1 MKTTLRFVY
10 KICSVILLFALVFNF
25 LAPGLSSVQ
34 SVKAAPEAV
43 EPEDCELYPIA
54 LSADSL
60 TSVGIGDT
68 IPDILNGTQPGNFGW
83 LSWTGSPSEQTL
95 ATSLTPPGNSSTYVN
110 PDDPQ
115 DNQIS
120 IGDWIWGMPGV
131 SNGHPVREALD
142 GLKSIDIAVP
152 VWDAVRDEGSN
163 SAYHIISYA
172 RVRIL
177 DNRIP
182 EENRITAL
190 FLGYTCQG
198 AILRINK
205 TVDKA
210 LLSSKLSADVTVD
223 KENAI
228 LGDVLTYTSTIQNG
242 TTDFV
247 LSGTLTATNRSDA
260 PTTIAY
266 LYDLVDFQITNET
279 AWENLAGFA
288 STFGDYTPISPASL
302 QTGLTFLAVG
312 QPAVGVTY
320 PTEGE
325 GITGTVLAPGNTAQW
340 AYSATVSLP
349 QDQLKG
355 LLDPTNVAH
364 IRNTIHFEGTP
375 GSPENNQPFTA
386 QVEFTPALQSQ
397 NGILN
402 SVGAQLALPDGQI
415 VTMNADSIP
424 ALAAVEIGGS
434 VENVTPFTIQP
445 LETRAA
451 DESETDY
458 LARLSAANGSSLTA
472 TLTAAAEV
480 GGQSIPSDPSQAST
494 HLQVPIVTV
503 QKNGTESI
511 ERGQPAVYDVTLTNV
526 GTAPAGDF
534 SVVDLLPDQTAGSI
548 PDIPAALAAGDSV
561 VLHAT
566 HTIPLSQPLGDLTD
580 VATLHWE
587 DANGNTYGALSDQ
600 FTSVVVLPVSGMVL
614 QLSPEI
620 AGPNITGTQQ
630 TITATLHDGRQ
641 NPVVGA
647 LVTFVITGPNAATL
661 TQETGPD
668 GTAIITYT
676 GLTNGFDKINA
687 SATTDTGTVASNTAA
702 VHWITPVET
711 VTTSTIWGRFF
722 TADNSGV
729 FKTSPTAT
737 PVFGQA
743 FPSINFNPPSGTVPG
758 NTSGV
763 NEWSRPFTNVTMN
776 LTGTYAGTISAQGNG
791 YQAGAG
797 SLYNFAAVFT
807 GEFTIAEAGTVIYD
821 FYSDDGFIFGIG
833 NGATRVSGPWSNAPS
848 SGLTTFENY
857 AVMGS
862 YNQPSSPTRNSVT
875 VNFPAPGVYPFEI
888 DYTECCGGQLALTLA
903 VRETGY
909 GVTPTAALVI
919 TPNSRQNHPT
929 GLQQDFTVTALDA
942 SGLPLS
948 DMTVLLRIRGTNTQE
963 LTAVTDAAGNA
974 TFSYSGYYPGTD
986 VVQALAWAQ
995 GSITAYSAE
1004 VSVVWT
1010 ATATPPPADA
1020 PLSVPGWI
1028 GSPANQATLTG
1039 LVPISLASGITL
1051 TSGTLDY
1058 WPADHPEAAQT
1069 LDANLSGSGTLTTFD
1084 TTQLTNGSYI
1094 IRLQGTRTDGV
1105 QVNSGILVT
1114 VAGNY
1119 KPGRVR
1125 FTITDFTVPLAGMPI
1140 TIGRTYDS
1148 LEKETSGDFGYGW
1161 SLAIGNPKVE
1171 VDQANDVTLTLPG
1184 GKRVTFYFKPYPPS
1198 SWFGFLLVP
1207 RYLPEAGVYGSLTA
1221 EGCGLLTISGGSTF
1235 CFPGNLYEPTGY
1247 TYTDPYGRQYDLGA
1261 DGSLHSITD
1270 LNGNV
1275 LTFSAD
1281 GISSSVGDLSVQFIR
1296 DGEGRITQIVDPE
1309 GNAYDYGYDDQG
1321 NLATVTAPGMVTSL
1335 VYHYDSGHYFLGAD
1349 DPRGNPLIIDTYY
1362 PDGRLESESD
1372 ALGNVFHYTY
1382 DVSTR
1387 TTSVTNPDGGTVV
1400 SVYDA
1405 NGKLLRQTDPL
1416 GHTTSY
1422 TYDANQNLLTQT
1434 DPLGHTTSYTYD
1446 ANGNQTSVKNA
1457 LNQTNSTTYNQYGG
1471 PVTKTDALGNVQT
1484 IHYDARYLPTSITDE
1499 LGTMASFTWNDH
1511 GSVLTRTD
1519 GNGKLTSNSY
1529 DAYGN
1534 LISETDP
1541 LNHTRA
1547 YMYDMLG
1554 RQTSATDA
1562 LGQTT
1567 FMAYDALGHLT
1578 TLTEPLGKVTQ
1589 FEYDTNGNQTA
1600 AVDPL
1605 GNRTTYTYDAAN
1617 HQTRVDY
1624 PDGSFETTTYDW
1636 RGNALTHTDAAG
1648 HTTRNQYDLARQF
1661 TSVTVADGMTD
1672 AGTTSFGYDAAG
1684 RKTSQTDPLG
1694 NTTSYTYDNAGRL
1707 LAITDA
1713 LNQTTAYAY
1722 DAAGRRT
1729 STTDAQ
1735 NHTTLY
1741 AYDVRNRQTITTYA
1755 DGTTTTLTYD
1765 GNGQKL
1771 SRTDQ
1776 GGKATLY
1783 TYDDAGELLSVADP
1797 MGHLTAYG
1805 YDAAGNLLTI
1815 TDANGHVTAFG
1826 YDELGRQVEKVWPD
1840 SSFEAF
1846 GYDLNDNQTSHRLAD
1861 GQTNAY
1867 LYDEMG
1873 HLTQVDYFNG
1883 QRVNYTYTADGLQ
1896 QTVVDG
1902 RGTTNYAYDNQDRLA
1917 GITQPDG
1924 QVVSYSYD
1932 AAGNRLSMTTPAGTI
1947 HYSYDGAGQLASVTG
1962 PSGAISNYSYDAAGL
1977 RTQLVLPNGVTI
1989 DYGYDALDR
1998 LTSIDQHL
2006 GAATL
2011 ASYAYTLDPAGN
2023 RLSVN
2028 EADGSSIQWAYDD
2041 AYRLAS
2047 ETRRD
2052 TSNAVAYQAGFT
2064 YDAVGNRLTQT
2075 VGTATTQYTY
2085 NDLDQL
2091 LSAGAAQYQYDGR
2104 GNLARVTDGADVTQY
2119 AYDAAD
2125 RLRGVTLPD
2134 GTAVAYTYDAAGRRV
2149 RQSVAAQVTNYLW
2162 DEISPYGDVVLETD
2176 GSGSALA
2183 SYVLGGAELL
2193 AQIRGGV
2200 MSYYLHDGQGSTRAL
2215 SDDSG
2220 AATDTFA
2227 YTAFGELYSKTGLT
2241 TNPYLYT
2248 GQRLESIIGLYY
2260 LRIRNYDPIIGRLL
2274 TRDPYLSDPKYTF
2287 ELNRYV
2293 YVANNPVSRTDPIGL
2308 QAMTEYSQV
2317 NSQEAENT
2325 AQIQVY
2331 GRSVQATTSEANMS
2345 LRMTQFDQAITRGAR
2360 YTKGWTTHAG
2370 SDIIS
2375 AEGTHIDV
2383 LATRGNDWVKAA
2395 RLFDRTGFQAYTQT
2409 EGGAIQ
2415 FLRSRGVISESQRVI
2430 TSADF
2435 SATSTMHPE
2444 EIILRWSANTGNRPL
2459 SIIATNNPCPFCRDL
2474 AQQLLVEN
2482 NWGAIR
2488 IGWIGT
2494 W

>member
-10 KICSVILLFALVFNF
+10 KVCSVILLFALVFN
-25 LAPGLSSVQ
+25 LSIPGLSSVQ
-34 SVKAAPEAV
+34 SVKAAAEEVDA
-43 EPEDCELYPIA
+43 EGCELYPIA
-54 LSADSL
+54 LSADL
-60 TSVGIGDT
+60 LNGIEIGDT

-83 LSWTGSPSEQTL
+83 LSWAGDPSEKAL
-95 ATSLTPPGNSSTYVN
+95 ATSLTPPGNSASYIN

-115 DNQIS
+115 DTQIS
-120 IGDWIWGMPGV
+120 MGDWVWGMPGV

-142 GLKSIDIAVP
+142 ALKTIDIAVP
-152 VWDAVRDEGSN
+152 VWDEVRNEGSN

-182 EENRITAL
+182 EENWITAL

-198 AILRINK
+198 AVLRINK
-205 TVDKA
+205 TVDNA

-228 LGDVLTYTSTIQNG
+228 PGDVLTYTSTLQNT

-260 PTTIAY
+260 PATIAY
-266 LYDLVDFQITNET
+266 LYDLVDFQATGET
-279 AWENLAGFA
+279 AWGNLAGFEA
-288 STFGDYTPISPASL
+288 ALSDYTPITPAPL
-302 QTGLTFLAVG
+302 QTGLSFSAVG
-312 QPAVGVTY
+312 LPADGVTY
-320 PTEGE
+320 PSAGD
-325 GITGTVLAPGNTAQW
+325 GIVGTVLASGSSAQW
-340 AYSATVSLP
+340 EYSATLSLQP
-349 QDQLKG
+349 DQLKR
-355 LLDPTNVAH
+355 LLDPTQVEH
-364 IRNTIHFEGTP
+364 IRNTVHFEGVP
-375 GSPENNQPFTA
+375 GSSENSQPFTM

-402 SVGAQLALPDGQI
+402 SVNAQLTLPDGQ
-415 VTMNADSIP
+415 VVSLNADTIP
-424 ALAAVEIGGS
+424 ALAGIEIGGS
-434 VENVTPFTIQP
+434 VVNQTPFTVQP
-445 LETRAA
+445 LESRAEA
-451 DESETDY
+451 ESEADY

-472 TLTAAAEV
+472 TLTAAAEA
-480 GGQSIPSDPSQAST
+480 GGQPIAADPSQAST
-494 HLQVPIVTV
+494 LLQLPIVTI
-503 QKNGTESI
+503 QKSGPESI
-511 ERGQPAVYDVTLTNV
+511 ERGQPAIYDVTLSNV
-526 GTAPAGDF
+526 GSAPAGDF
-534 SVVDLLPDQTAGSI
+534 SIVDLLPDQTAGSI

-566 HTIPLSQPLGDLTD
+566 HTIPLAQPLGDLTD

-587 DANGNTYGALSDQ
+587 DANGNTYGALSDP

-630 TITATLHDGRQ
+630 TITATLRDGQQ
-641 NPVVGA
+641 NPVAGVP
-647 LVTFVITGPNAATL
+647 VTFVITGPNAATL
-661 TQETGPD
+661 TQETGAD
-668 GTAIITYT
+668 GTAVITYT
-676 GLTNGFDKINA
+676 GLANGFDKIDA
-687 SATTDTGTVASNTAA
+687 TATTETGTVASNTAT

-729 FKTSPTAT
+729 FKTSPTAM

-758 NTSGV
+758 NTSGI

-776 LTGTYAGTISAQGNG
+776 LTGTYAGTIPAQGNG

-821 FYSDDGFIFGIG
+821 FYSDDGFMFGIG
-833 NGATRVSGPWSNAPS
+833 NGATRVSGPWSNVPS
-848 SGLTTFENY
+848 SGLTPFENY

-909 GVTPTAALVI
+909 GVTPTASLVI
-919 TPNSRQNHPT
+919 TPNARQSHQT
-929 GLQQDFTVTALDA
+929 GQQQDFTVTALDA
-942 SGLPLS
+942 SGLPLP

-1010 ATATPPPADA
+1010 AATTPTPPPADA

-1028 GSPANQATLTG
+1028 VSPANQATLTG

-1051 TSGTLDY
+1051 ASGTLDY

-1069 LDANLSGSGTLTTFD
+1069 LADNLSGSGTLATFD
-1084 TTQLTNGSYI
+1084 TTQLANGSYI
-1094 IRLQGTRTDGV
+1094 IRLQGTRSDGV

-1114 VAGNY
+1114 VTGNY

-1161 SLAIGNPKVE
+1161 SLAIGSPKLE
-1171 VDQANDVTLTLPG
+1171 VNQANDVTLTLPG

-1221 EGCGLLTISGGSTF
+1221 EGCDLLTVSGGSTF

-1247 TYTDPYGRQYDLGA
+1247 TYTDPYGRIYDLGA
-1261 DGSLHSITD
+1261 DGSLHSIID

-1296 DGEGRITQIVDPE
+1296 DGEGRITQIIDPE

-1321 NLATVTAPGMVTSL
+1321 NLATVTAPGMATSL

-1349 DPRGNPLIIDTYY
+1349 DPRGNPLIVDTYY
-1362 PDGRLESESD
+1362 PDGRLESERD

-1387 TTSVTNPDGGTVV
+1387 ATTVTNPDGGTVV

-1457 LNQTNSTTYNQYGG
+1457 LNQTYSTTYNQYGG

-1484 IHYDARYLPTSITDE
+1484 IHYDDRYMPTSITDA
-1499 LGTMASFTWNDH
+1499 LGTMASFTWDDH
-1511 GSVLTRTD
+1511 GSILTRTD
-1519 GNGKLTSNSY
+1519 GNGKLTTNSY

-1534 LISETDP
+1534 LIGETDP
-1541 LNHTRA
+1541 LNHSQT
-1547 YMYDMLG
+1547 YTYDLLG

-1567 FMAYDALGHLT
+1567 FMTYDALGHLT

-1589 FEYDTNGNQTA
+1589 FEYDANGNQTA
-1600 AVDPL
+1600 VVDPL
-1605 GNRTTYTYDAAN
+1605 GKRTTYTYDAAN

-1636 RGNALTHTDAAG
+1636 RGNVLTHTDAAG
-1648 HTTRNQYDLARQF
+1648 HITRNQYDLAGQL
-1661 TSVTVADGMTD
+1661 TSVTVADGTTD
-1672 AGTTSFGYDAAG
+1672 TGTTSFGYDAAG

-1694 NTTSYTYDNAGRL
+1694 NTTSYTYDDAGRL

-1713 LNQTTAYAY
+1713 LNHTTSYAY

-1755 DGTTTTLTYD
+1755 DGTTTALTYD

-1776 GGKATLY
+1776 AGKTTLY

-1797 MGHLTAYG
+1797 MGHLTVYG
-1805 YDAAGNLLTI
+1805 YDAAGNLLAI

-1826 YDELGRQVEKVWPD
+1826 YDELGRQVEKIWPD
-1840 SSFEAF
+1840 SSYETF
-1846 GYDLNDNQTSHRLAD
+1846 GYDLNDNQTGHRLAD
-1861 GQTNAY
+1861 GQTNTY

-1873 HLTQVDYFNG
+1873 RLTQVDYFDG

-1902 RGTTNYAYDNQDRLA
+1902 RGTTNYAYDNQDRLT
-1917 GITQPDG
+1917 GITRPDG
-1924 QVVSYSYD
+1924 QVVSYRYD

-1947 HYSYDGAGQLASVTG
+1947 HYSYDGAGQLAGVTD
-1962 PSGAISNYSYDAAGL
+1962 PSGGASSYTYDAAGL
-1977 RTQLVLPNGVTI
+1977 RTQLVLPNGVAI

-2023 RLSVN
+2023 RLSLS

-2041 AYRLAS
+2041 AYRLSS

-2052 TSNAVAYQAGFT
+2052 ASNAVAYQADFA

-2075 VGTATTQYTY
+2075 VGGVATQYTY
-2085 NDLDQL
+2085 NELDQM

-2104 GNLARVTDGADVTQY
+2104 GNLARVTEGTDVTQY
-2119 AYDAAD
+2119 SYDAAD
-2125 RLRGVTLPD
+2125 RLSGVTLPD
-2134 GTAVAYTYDAAGRRV
+2134 GTTVAYTYDAAGRRV

-2162 DEISPYGDVVLETD
+2162 DELSPYGDVVLETD

-2183 SYVLGGAELL
+2183 SYVLGGTELL
-2193 AQIRGGV
+2193 EQTRSGAT
-2200 MSYYLHDGQGSTRAL
+2200 SYYLHDGQGSTRAL
-2215 SDDSG
+2215 TTGSG
-2220 AATDTFA
+2220 VVTDTYA
-2227 YTAFGELYSKTGLT
+2227 YTAFGELYAQSGT
-2241 TNPYLYT
+2241 TINAYLYT
-2248 GQRLESIIGLYY
+2248 GQQFDSLTGLYSLRARYYDLEMGFFLSRDIELLNVSAPNEFNRYRYASSNPINAIDPKGSQAFVEYETIQSNNERRTLNAFAETERAALEAKEAGRTFAIESRQIATELRAELTRQYGSTKASAYMSRITVGTTKIGGQNIIAVNGGAPADVIRILESWYPDKFITSMGNVHVERFLYETAVRYSTGTGLPMSEVIQAIGIANVSGPCPLC
-2260 LRIRNYDPIIGRLL
+2260 LPIANEIPIFFLGRLL
-2274 TRDPYLSDPKYTF
+2274 PYL
-2287 ELNRYV
+2287 
-2293 YVANNPVSRTDPIGL
+2293 I
-2308 QAMTEYSQV
+2308 
-2317 NSQEAENT
+2317 
-2325 AQIQVY
+2325 
-2331 GRSVQATTSEANMS
+2331 
-2345 LRMTQFDQAITRGAR
+2345 
-2360 YTKGWTTHAG
+2360 
-2370 SDIIS
+2370 
-2375 AEGTHIDV
+2375 
-2383 LATRGNDWVKAA
+2383 
-2395 RLFDRTGFQAYTQT
+2395 
-2409 EGGAIQ
+2409 
-2415 FLRSRGVISESQRVI
+2415 
-2430 TSADF
+2430 
-2435 SATSTMHPE
+2435 
-2444 EIILRWSANTGNRPL
+2444 
-2459 SIIATNNPCPFCRDL
+2459 
-2474 AQQLLVEN
+2474 
-2482 NWGAIR
+2482 
-2488 IGWIGT
+2488 
-2494 W
+2494 

>member
-1 MKTTLRFVY
+1 M
-10 KICSVILLFALVFNF
+10 
-25 LAPGLSSVQ
+25 
-34 SVKAAPEAV
+34 
-43 EPEDCELYPIA
+43 
-54 LSADSL
+54 
-60 TSVGIGDT
+60 
-68 IPDILNGTQPGNFGW
+68 
-83 LSWTGSPSEQTL
+83 
-95 ATSLTPPGNSSTYVN
+95 
-110 PDDPQ
+110 
-115 DNQIS
+115 
-120 IGDWIWGMPGV
+120 GDWVGGMPGV

-142 GLKSIDIAVP
+142 ALKTVDIAVP
-152 VWDAVRDEGSN
+152 VWDAVRNEGSS
-163 SAYHIISYA
+163 SAYHVASYA
-172 RVRIL
+172 RIRIL

-198 AILRINK
+198 AVLRINK
-205 TVDKA
+205 TVDNS
-210 LLSSKLSADVTVD
+210 LLSSKLSANVTVD
-223 KENAI
+223 KDNAI
-228 LGDVLTYTSTIQNG
+228 PGDLLTYTSTIQNK

-260 PTTIAY
+260 SATIAY
-266 LYDLVDFQITNET
+266 LYDLVDYQVTDET
-279 AWENLAGFA
+279 VWENLAGFEA
-288 STFGDYTPISPASL
+288 TLGDYIPISPASL
-302 QTGLTFLAVG
+302 QTGLTFSAVG
-312 QPAVGVTY
+312 QPAAGVTY
-320 PTEGE
+320 PTGGD
-325 GITGTVLAPGNTAQW
+325 GITGTMLASGSTAQW
-340 AYSATVSLP
+340 EYSATVSLQ

-355 LLDPTNVAH
+355 LLDSANVAH
-364 IRNTIHFEGTP
+364 IRNTVHFEGTP
-375 GSPENNQPFTA
+375 GSAENNQPFTA
-386 QVEFTPALQSQ
+386 PVEFTQALQSQ

-402 SVGAQLALPDGQI
+402 SVNAHLALPDGQI
-415 VTMNADSIP
+415 VTLNADVIP
-424 ALAAVEIGGS
+424 ALAAIEIGAS
-434 VENVTPFTIQP
+434 VVNKTPFTVQP
-445 LETRAA
+445 LGPRAE
-451 DESETDY
+451 DEGEADY
-458 LARLSAANGSSLTA
+458 LALLSAANRSSLSA
-472 TLTAAAEV
+472 TLTTAAEV

-494 HLQVPIVTV
+494 LLRLPIVTV
-503 QKNGTESI
+503 QKSGPESI
-511 ERGQPAVYDVTLTNV
+511 ERGQPAVYALTLTNL
-526 GTAPAGDF
+526 GAASAGDF
-534 SVVDLLPDQTAGSI
+534 SIVDLLPDQTAGSI
-548 PDIPAALAAGDSV
+548 PDIPVELAAGDSV
-561 VLHAT
+561 VLQAT
-566 HTIPLSQPLGDLTD
+566 HQIPLTQPLGDLTD

-587 DANGNTYGALSDQ
+587 DANGNTYGALSDP

-620 AGPNITGTQQ
+620 AGPNITGAQQ
-630 TITATLHDGRQ
+630 TITATLRDGQQ
-641 NPVVGA
+641 NPVAGVP
-647 LVTFVITGPNAATL
+647 VTFVISGPNAATL

-668 GTAIITYT
+668 GTAVLTYT

-687 SATTDTGTVASNTAA
+687 SAATEAGTVVSNIAT

-729 FKTSPTAT
+729 FKTSPAAT

-758 NTSGV
+758 NTSGA

-776 LTGTYAGTISAQGNG
+776 LTGTYAGTIPAQGNG
-791 YQAGAG
+791 YQAGVG

-821 FYSDDGFIFGIG
+821 FYSDDGFMFGIG
-833 NGATRVSGPWSNAPS
+833 NGATRVSGPWSNVPA
-848 SGLTTFENY
+848 SGKTPFENY

-903 VRETGY
+903 VHETGY
-909 GVTPTAALVI
+909 GVTPTASLVI
-919 TPNSRQNHPT
+919 TPNSRQSHPA
-929 GLQQDFTVTALDA
+929 GEQQDFTVTALDA
-942 SGLPLS
+942 SGLPLP
-948 DMTVLLRIRGTNTQE
+948 DMTVMLRIRGTNTQE

-974 TFSYSGYYPGTD
+974 TFAYSGYYPGTD

-1004 VSVVWT
+1004 VNVVWT
-1010 ATATPPPADA
+1010 AATTPTPPPADA

-1039 LVPISLASGITL
+1039 LVPIQLTSGITL

-1069 LDANLSGSGTLTTFD
+1069 LAANLSGSGTLATLD
-1084 TTQLTNGSYI
+1084 TTQLANGSYI

-1161 SLAIGNPKVE
+1161 SLAIGSPKLE
-1171 VDQANDVTLTLPG
+1171 VNQANDVTLTLPG

-1221 EGCGLLTISGGSTF
+1221 EGCGLLTVSGGSTF

-1270 LNGNV
+1270 MNGNV

-1296 DGEGRITQIVDPE
+1296 DGEGRITQIIDPE
-1309 GNAYDYGYDDQG
+1309 GNAYAYGYDDQG
-1321 NLATVTAPGMVTSL
+1321 NLAAVTAPGVATSL
-1335 VYHYDSGHYFLGAD
+1335 VYHYGTDHYFLGAD
-1349 DPRGNPLIIDTYY
+1349 DPRGNPLIVDTYY

-1382 DVSTR
+1382 DASTR
-1387 TTSVTNPDGGTVV
+1387 TTIVTNPDGGTVV

-1457 LNQTNSTTYNQYGG
+1457 LNQTYSTTYNQYGG

-1484 IHYDARYLPTSITDE
+1484 IHYDARYMPTSITDE
-1499 LGTMASFTWNDH
+1499 LGTITSFTWDDH

-1534 LISETDP
+1534 LIGETDP

-1547 YMYDMLG
+1547 YTYDLLG
-1554 RQTSATDA
+1554 QQTSATDA
-1562 LGQTT
+1562 QGQITS
-1567 FMAYDALGHLT
+1567 MAYDALGHLT

-1589 FEYDTNGNQTA
+1589 FEYDANGNQTA

-1636 RGNALTHTDAAG
+1636 RGNVLTHTDAAG
-1648 HTTRNQYDLARQF
+1648 HMTRNQYDLAGQL
-1661 TSVTVADGMTD
+1661 TSVTVADGTAD
-1672 AGTTSFGYDAAG
+1672 AGTTGFGYDAAG

-1713 LNQTTAYAY
+1713 LNHTTSYAY

-1729 STTDAQ
+1729 ATTDAQ

-1755 DGTTTTLTYD
+1755 DGTTTALTYD

-1776 GGKATLY
+1776 GGKTTLY

-1826 YDELGRQVEKVWPD
+1826 YDELGRQVEKIWPD
-1840 SSFEAF
+1840 SSYETF
-1846 GYDLNDNQTSHRLAD
+1846 GYDLNDNQTGHRLAD
-1861 GQTNAY
+1861 GQTNTY
-1867 LYDEMG
+1867 LYDEVG
-1873 HLTQVDYFNG
+1873 RLTQVDYFDG
-1883 QRVNYTYTADGLQ
+1883 QRVNYTYTADRLQ
-1896 QTVVDG
+1896 QTIVDG
-1902 RGTTNYAYDNQDRLA
+1902 RGTTNYAYDNQDRLI
-1917 GITQPDG
+1917 GVIQPGG
-1924 QVVSYSYD
+1924 QEVSYSYD
-1932 AAGNRLSMTTPAGTI
+1932 AAGNRLSMTTPAGTTL
-1947 HYSYDGAGQLASVTG
+1947 YGYDDAGQLAGVTD
-1962 PSGAISNYSYDAAGL
+1962 PSGGASSYTYDAAGL
-1977 RTQLVLPNGVTI
+1977 RTQLVLPNGVAI

-2011 ASYAYTLDPAGN
+2011 ASYDYTLDPAGN
-2023 RLSVN
+2023 RLSLT
-2028 EADGSSIQWAYDD
+2028 EANGSSIQWAYDD

-2052 TSNAVAYQAGFT
+2052 ASNAVAYQADFA
-2064 YDAVGNRLTQT
+2064 YDAVGNRLMQT
-2075 VGTATTQYTY
+2075 VGTATTQSTY

-2091 LSAGAAQYQYDGR
+2091 LSAGTAQYQYDGR

-2119 AYDAAD
+2119 SYDAAD
-2125 RLRGVTLPD
+2125 RLSGVTLPD
-2134 GTAVAYTYDAAGRRV
+2134 GTTVAYTYDAAGRRV

-2162 DEISPYGDVVLETD
+2162 DELSPYGDVVLETD
-2176 GSGSALA
+2176 SSGSVVA

-2193 AQIRGGV
+2193 SQTRGGATG
-2200 MSYYLHDGQGSTRAL
+2200 YYLHDGQGSTRAL
-2215 SDDSG
+2215 SDVLG
-2220 AATDTFA
+2220 AVTDTYA
-2227 YTAFGELYSKTGLT
+2227 YTAFGELYAQTGTT
-2241 TNPYLYT
+2241 TNAYLYT
-2248 GQRLESIIGLYY
+2248 GQQFDSLTGLYSLRARYYEPNGGRFLSRDIEFLDINNPNEFNRYNYASSNPINTIDPKGSQAFVEYETIQTNNERRKLNAFAETERAAFEAKEAGRRFAIESRQIAAELRAELTRQYGSRQASTYMSRITIGTTRIGGQNIVAVNGGAPADVIRVLESWYPDKFVTSMGNVHVERFLYETAVRYSTSTGLPMSEVIQAIGIANVSGPCPLC
-2260 LRIRNYDPIIGRLL
+2260 LPIANEIPIFFLGRLL
-2274 TRDPYLSDPKYTF
+2274 PYL
-2287 ELNRYV
+2287 
-2293 YVANNPVSRTDPIGL
+2293 I
-2308 QAMTEYSQV
+2308 
-2317 NSQEAENT
+2317 
-2325 AQIQVY
+2325 
-2331 GRSVQATTSEANMS
+2331 
-2345 LRMTQFDQAITRGAR
+2345 
-2360 YTKGWTTHAG
+2360 
-2370 SDIIS
+2370 
-2375 AEGTHIDV
+2375 
-2383 LATRGNDWVKAA
+2383 
-2395 RLFDRTGFQAYTQT
+2395 
-2409 EGGAIQ
+2409 
-2415 FLRSRGVISESQRVI
+2415 
-2430 TSADF
+2430 
-2435 SATSTMHPE
+2435 
-2444 EIILRWSANTGNRPL
+2444 
-2459 SIIATNNPCPFCRDL
+2459 
-2474 AQQLLVEN
+2474 
-2482 NWGAIR
+2482 
-2488 IGWIGT
+2488 
-2494 W
+2494 